1 MMKYLNRENLVSMF
15 AAMRVGVLNDDE
27 KRELRRALDS
37 VERRNSR
44 TLTDCWH
51 FVRVNNGYV
60 SYGTIFAETRWTC
73 DEIRRIV
80 KALFECNGILVIKTA
95 QVKKGIAVRVD
106 VYPPLKKKEGKRV

>member
-1 MMKYLNRENLVSMF
+1 MKYLNRENLVPLF
-15 AAMRVGVLNDDE
+15 AAMRAGVLNDNE
-27 KRELRRALDS
+27 KRELRRALAS
-37 VERRNSR
+37 IERRNSR

-51 FVRVNNGYV
+51 FVRVNSGCV
-60 SYGTIFAETRWTC
+60 SYGTIFAGTRWTC
-73 DEIRRIV
+73 GEVRRMV

>member
-1 MMKYLNRENLVSMF
+1 MMKYLNRENLVPLF
-15 AAMRVGVLNDDE
+15 AAMRAGVLNDNE
-27 KRELRRALDS
+27 KRELRRALAS
-37 VERRNSR
+37 IERRNSR

-51 FVRVNNGYV
+51 FVRVNSGCV
-60 SYGTIFAETRWTC
+60 SYGTIFAGTRWTC
-73 DEIRRIV
+73 GEVRRMV